1 MGLDF
6 GSLLGGFAKQATKT
20 ITDREDAER
29 DLEMRKK
36 ISEFTS
42 SQAEAR
48 EIAAENRAL
57 KRQTDQLIAS
67 YKVLGL
73 NDAEAAQAAKA
84 GEKMYDATLSE
95 RELHPE
101 RSVKVMWGI
110 SGDTGQSVED
120 IANTMKFSYGPTK
133 YDDLDTWYDATSVKL
148 TQAQLQLE
156 KTRGTEARAEVQK
169 RIAELT
175 KVQESILGNIP
186 DAGEPMEDTE
196 IRLVYAQTR
205 KIAGLEGAQFGTID
219 KDSGIFSADNFAES
233 ANIFDYLL
241 ALETQDKLLKNRL
254 GESNYKPNSVGAGVL
269 ADIQT
274 LKEDALEYKFRFA
287 DTDELTQTFDFTGM
301 SDQEQSQAIA
311 NIDADKNTVVVIKCN
326 DGQTDNIIW
335 GGSVLSS
342 AMVDAN
348 GNLIKWKYSYP

>member
-48 EIAAENRAL
+48 EIASENRAL
-57 KRQTDQLIAS
+57 KRQTDQLISS
-67 YKVLGL
+67 YKALGF
-73 NDAEAAQAAKA
+73 NDTEAAQAAKA
-84 GEKMYDATLSE
+84 GQKMYDSTLSQL
-95 RELHPE
+95 ELHPE
-101 RSVKVMWGI
+101 RSARVMWGI

-186 DAGEPMEDTE
+186 DAGNPMEDDE
-196 IRLVYAQTR
+196 IRLLYTQTR
-205 KIAGLEGAQFGTID
+205 KSAGLEGADFGTVNSRGD
-219 KDSGIFSADNFAES
+219 FLESATMLD

-241 ALETQDKLLKNRL
+241 ALETQDKILKDRL
-254 GESNYKPNSVGAGVL
+254 GESNYKPNSIGAGAL

-274 LKEDALEYKFRFA
+274 LKNSALERKIKFTSSE
-287 DTDELTQTFDFTGM
+287 DTQTFDFTGM
-301 SDQEQSQAIA
+301 SDEEQNQAIA
-311 NIDADKNTVVVIKCN
+311 NIDADKNTVVIIKNN

-335 GGSVLSS
+335 GGSAAASWE
-342 AMVDAN
+342 
-348 GNLIKWKYSYP
+348 GNNWKYSYP